1 MTSNIDELR
10 ESTFNDLIAKL
21 NAHKKC
27 ALIRPCSF
35 GKTVMATRLF
45 SLYQKV
51 LFLYPSDCIPLML
64 KTRHDDKITEHIKFR
79 SYNKIARMTDEE
91 IANLPDYDLV
101 FADEAHRLGG
111 EKTKNSF
118 FTLMNTQGEHTH
130 FVGSTATPERMDGF
144 DFIKEFFDG
153 IEVEPYSLY
162 DAIRDGVIKKPNYF
176 FCALNPKQ
184 EIKKR
189 LQKEFKNKYN
199 YDVSDEFTDEFLSS
213 ANIVEAYNIYEVDNI
228 IKNACTQC
236 VSDTSYMKFICFF
249 TRIDDI
255 KENFKQIAH
264 WFESAFPSHTLN
276 KIEIHSGNG
285 STDIKV
291 LEEKKEKE
299 KEKKNTIDLIFTCDM
314 LNEGYHVG
322 DITGIVMLRKT
333 RSNRVYNQQIGRC
346 LSSNEDDE
354 AKLIID
360 VVDNLHVESIYNE
373 NSILIDYT
381 ICGGPGEDDET
392 DTEGTNTSGGTDAG
406 IDDNPPITGPTG
418 TGGRDKGEK
427 GAKTVI
433 DRPVRITGEGWYD
446 NTKLDIYADAVQAL
460 YADFMAKAVF
470 EKDKEKI
477 DAAIN
482 EYLSREFPKFK
493 SRNELS
499 KGSAARR
506 AILFIAK
513 AYDLNLNNLY
523 AAFELKF
530 AKGG

>member
-1 MTSNIDELR
+1 
-10 ESTFNDLIAKL
+10 
-21 NAHKKC
+21 
-27 ALIRPCSF
+27 
-35 GKTVMATRLF
+35 
-45 SLYQKV
+45 
-51 LFLYPSDCIPLML
+51 
-64 KTRHDDKITEHIKFR
+64 
-79 SYNKIARMTDEE
+79 MTDEE

-118 FTLMNTQGEHTH
+118 FMLLNTQGEHTQ

-162 DAIRDGVIKKPNYF
+162 DAIRDSVIKKPNYY

-189 LQKEFKNKYN
+189 LKKEFKNKYN
-199 YDVSDEFTDEFLSS
+199 YDISDEFTDEYLSGK
-213 ANIVEAYNIYEVDNI
+213 NIVETYNIYEVDNI
-228 IKNACTQC
+228 IKDACTQC
-236 VSDTSYMKFICFF
+236 VSNTSYMKFICFF

-255 KENFKQIAH
+255 KENYKQIAH
-264 WFESAFPSHTLN
+264 WFESAFPNHKLRKT
-276 KIEIHSGNG
+276 EIHSGNE
-285 STDIKV
+285 STNIKV
-291 LEEKKEKE
+291 LEKIKEE
-299 KEKKNTIDLIFTCDM
+299 NNTIDLIFTCDM

-346 LSSNEDDE
+346 LSSNEGDE

-381 ICGGPGEDDET
+381 IDVGPGEDDDSGTE
-392 DTEGTNTSGGTDAG
+392 DTGVPGGSDVG
-406 IDDNPPITGPTG
+406 IDDTPPITGPTG

-427 GAKTVI
+427 GNKTLI

-446 NTKLDIYADAVQAL
+446 NAKLDIYADAVQAL

-482 EYLSREFPKFK
+482 EYLSRGFPKFK

-499 KGSAARR
+499 KTSAARR

-513 AYDLNLNNLY
+513 AYDLNRNNLY

-530 AKGG
+530 AKEV

>member
-1 MTSNIDELR
+1 MASNIDELR

-64 KTRHDDKITEHIKFR
+64 KTRHDDKITEHIKFL

-118 FTLMNTQGEHTH
+118 FMLLNTQGEHTQ

-153 IEVEPYSLY
+153 IEVESYSLY
-162 DAIRDGVIKKPNYF
+162 DAIRDGVIKKPNYY

-189 LQKEFKNKYN
+189 LKKEFKNKYN
-199 YDVSDEFTDEFLSS
+199 YDISDEFTDEYLSGK
-213 ANIVEAYNIYEVDNI
+213 NIVEAYNIYEVDNI
-228 IKNACTQC
+228 IKDACTQC
-236 VSDTSYMKFICFF
+236 VSNTSYMKFICFF

-255 KENFKQIAH
+255 KENYKQIAH
-264 WFESAFPSHTLN
+264 WFESAFPNHKLRKT
-276 KIEIHSGNG
+276 EIHSGNE
-285 STDIKV
+285 STNIKV
-291 LEEKKEKE
+291 LEKIKEE
-299 KEKKNTIDLIFTCDM
+299 NNTIDLIFTCDM

-333 RSNRVYNQQIGRC
+333 RSNRIYNQQIGRC
-346 LSSNEDDE
+346 LSSNEGDE

-360 VVDNLHVESIYNE
+360 VVDNLHVESIYND

-381 ICGGPGEDDET
+381 IDVGPGVDDDSGTEDT
-392 DTEGTNTSGGTDAG
+392 GISGGSDVG
-406 IDDNPPITGPTG
+406 IDDTPPITGPTG

-427 GAKTVI
+427 GNKTLI

-446 NTKLDIYADAVQAL
+446 NAKLDIYADAVQAL

-482 EYLSREFPKFK
+482 EYLSRGFPKFK

-499 KGSAARR
+499 KSSAARR

-513 AYDLNLNNLY
+513 AYDLNRNNLY

-530 AKGG
+530 AKEV

>member
-1 MTSNIDELR
+1 MAANIDELR
-10 ESTFNDLIAKL
+10 ENTFNDLVAKL

-27 ALIRPCSF
+27 ALVRPCSF

-64 KTRHDDKITEHIKFR
+64 KTRHKDTINKHIEFL
-79 SYNKIARMTDEE
+79 SYNMLARMTDEE

-118 FTLMNTQGEHTH
+118 FTLMNTQGEKTQ

-162 DAIRDGVIKKPNYF
+162 DAIRDGVIKKPNYY

-184 EIKKR
+184 EIKRRLKR
-189 LQKEFKNKYN
+189 EFKNKFD
-199 YDVSDEFTDEFLSS
+199 YDVSDEFAEEYLSS
-213 ANIVEAYNIYEVDNI
+213 VNIIEAYNIYEVDNI
-228 IKNACTQC
+228 IKEACTQC
-236 VSDTSYMKFICFF
+236 VSNTSYMKFICFF

-255 KENFKQIAH
+255 KECYPQIAH
-264 WFESAFPSHTLN
+264 WFELAFPNHQLRKT
-276 KIEIHSGNG
+276 EIHSGNE

-291 LEEKKEKE
+291 LEDLKEENNKGN
-299 KEKKNTIDLIFTCDM
+299 NTIDLIFTCDM

-333 RSNRVYNQQIGRC
+333 RSNRIYNQQIGRC
-346 LSSNEDDE
+346 LSSNENDE

-381 ICGGPGEDDET
+381 ICGGPDGKDE
-392 DTEGTNTSGGTDAG
+392 
-406 IDDNPPITGPTG
+406 TG
-418 TGGRDKGEK
+418 TGDTDGLEGDDDKKTTKGGREK
-427 GAKTVI
+427 GTGSDDNKKTSI
-433 DRPVRITGEGWYD
+433 DRPVGINGNDWYD
-446 NTKLDIYADAVQAL
+446 ENKIDMYADAVQAL

-482 EYLSREFPKFK
+482 EYLSRGFSKFK
-493 SRNELS
+493 SRDELS
-499 KGSAARR
+499 KGSAAKR
-506 AILFIAK
+506 ALLYIAK
-513 AYDLNLNNLY
+513 VYDLNLNNLY
-523 AAFELKF
+523 AACELRF
-530 AKGG
+530 AD

>member
-1 MTSNIDELR
+1 MPKINELR
-10 ESTFNDLIAKL
+10 KQTFNDLVAKL

-35 GKTVMATRLF
+35 GKTVMVTKLF
-45 SLYQKV
+45 ALYQKI

-64 KTRHDDKITEHIKFR
+64 KTRHNDKITKHIKFM

-111 EKTKNSF
+111 EKTKNAF
-118 FTLMNTQGEHTH
+118 FTLLTTQDEHTH

-144 DFIKEFFDG
+144 DFINEFFDG

-162 DAIRDGVIKKPNYF
+162 DAIRDGVIKKPNYY

-184 EIKKR
+184 EIKSR
-189 LQKEFKNKYN
+189 LQKEFKSKYN
-199 YDVSDEFTDEFLSS
+199 YDISDEFADKYLSGK
-213 ANIVEAYNIYEVDNI
+213 NIMKEYNIYEVDNI

-255 KENFKQIAH
+255 KQNFKQIAH
-264 WFESAFPSHTLN
+264 WFESAFPNHKLRKT
-276 KIEIHSGNG
+276 EIHSGNE
-285 STDIKV
+285 STNINV
-291 LEEKKEKE
+291 LEKIKKE
-299 KEKKNTIDLIFTCDM
+299 KNTIDLIFTCDM
-314 LNEGYHVG
+314 LNEGYHVD

-333 RSNRVYNQQIGRC
+333 QSNRIYNQQIGRC
-346 LSSNEDDE
+346 LSSNKNDE
-354 AKLIID
+354 PKLIID
-360 VVDNLHVESIYNE
+360 VVDNLHVKSIYNE
-373 NSILIDYT
+373 NSILIDYAVYDEPEGNIKTDVET
-381 ICGGPGEDDET
+381 IDTSNNSDVGDDKPATKTNKKHKKET
-392 DTEGTNTSGGTDAG
+392 KTIIDTPVNINGT
-406 IDDNPPITGPTG
+406 
-418 TGGRDKGEK
+418 
-427 GAKTVI
+427 
-433 DRPVRITGEGWYD
+433 GWYD
-446 NTKLDIYADAVQAL
+446 NNKLDMYADAVQAL

-477 DAAIN
+477 NDAIN
-482 EYLSREFPKFK
+482 EYLSRGFPKFK

-499 KGSAARR
+499 KIPTAKR
-506 AILFIAK
+506 AIAFIAK
-513 AYDLNLNNLY
+513 VHDLNLNNLY

-530 AKGG
+530 AK